1 MINAPIKGAIGYII
15 ALLTS
20 VATPPFDTLNVRE
33 LPTLSAAFAAP
44 ANLRLAL
51 FTILNPLVPVFVMI
65 TIFVLPE
72 LLIVVSPKEDATD
85 TETASHVVIS
95 IVDVAP
101 VMDSVFITVSV
112 RMPLPARIF
121 SVVLLR

>member
-65 TIFVLPE
+65 TKE
-72 LLIVVSPKEDATD
+72 RAIVNSWFGID
-85 TETASHVVIS
+85 TTTLAVIS
-95 IVDVAP
+95 DI
-101 VMDSVFITVSV
+101 
-112 RMPLPARIF
+112 
-121 SVVLLR
+121 